1 MKKMKSEPLEPIEP
15 EMLPEYDFSQGDR
28 GKHHWAYCQGHSVTI
43 HHPDGTTTV
52 QHFDPNPSLEGVDRE
67 PDR

>member
-1 MKKMKSEPLEPIEP
+1 MTQADQNPEPFDEEI
-15 EMLPEYDFSQGDR
+15 LPEYNFSQGVR
-28 GKHHWAYCQGHSVTI
+28 GKHYRAYRQGHSVTI

-52 QHFDPNPSLEGVDRE
+52 QHFRPNPSLEEVDRE